1 MFLHPSAAKP
11 THPKLKL
18 IIIQIKYSVFPQRAN
33 LWLQVH
39 FEECFIDTPLG
50 VSTATQAPW
59 PAKQLLCFCVCD
71 VFGVGTSDTQRDAV
85 YELTVMLCFSQHAPI
100 LQSVTGADVIADW
113 LNQSAKACSE
123 FTHVAGCA
131 WQFSDLP
138 MSKQFKLSLLFC
150 VCGLCRCVG

>member
-1 MFLHPSAAKP
+1 MFSHREQICGCRFTLRSVS
-11 THPKLKL
+11 L
-18 IIIQIKYSVFPQRAN
+18 IL
-33 LWLQVH
+33 LWEFQ
-39 FEECFIDTPLG
+39 
-50 VSTATQAPW
+50 
-59 PAKQLLCFCVCD
+59 QLLKHHGLQNNCFCVCD

-131 WQFSDLP
+131 
-138 MSKQFKLSLLFC
+138 
-150 VCGLCRCVG
+150 